1 MSREER
7 NHVTELLKEILK
19 WTKFQGMMKVKEVLL
34 ETLKKDEEKIV
45 YQNSDGR
52 DSRDIAK
59 IAGIS
64 HQTVVNYWKRW
75 ATLGIVES
83 IKVRGGIRYKK
94 SFSLLDFGIEIPK
107 VKVATTSQEEK
118 ERGRIQEVK
127 NK

>member
-7 NHVTELLKEILK
+7 NHVTELLKEVLK

-75 ATLGIVES
+75 ANVGIVEP

-107 VKVATTSQEEK
+107 VKVAMTSQEEK
-118 ERGRIQEVK
+118 VEGFKR
-127 NK
+127 

>member
-1 MSREER
+1 MTKMSREER
-7 NHVTELLKEILK
+7 NHVTELLKEVLK

-75 ATLGIVES
+75 ANVGIVEP

-107 VKVATTSQEEK
+107 VKVAMTSQEEK
-118 ERGRIQEVK
+118 VEGFKR
-127 NK
+127 